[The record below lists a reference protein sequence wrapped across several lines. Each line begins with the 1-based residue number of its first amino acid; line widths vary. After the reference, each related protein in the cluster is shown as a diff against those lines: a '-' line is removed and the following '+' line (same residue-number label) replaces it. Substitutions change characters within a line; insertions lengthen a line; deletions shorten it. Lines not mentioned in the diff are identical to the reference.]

1 LVDVHVKSFFED
13 STRPQLEITVE
24 EFVRFRDFF
33 YQKTGVQFAESKRY
47 FVDKRIAER
56 ARANDSQTFREYF
69 MLLRLDRSG
78 AELQQLI
85 NLLTVNETYFFREN
99 YQLESLVRF
108 VLPQIA
114 ARKARGDAIR
124 IWSLPCSTGE
134 EPYSIAISVLDAWA
148 RSDDF
153 QIEISGS
160 DVDTRVL
167 ADARAGLYGER
178 SLQHVG
184 AATRDRY
191 FARRPGN
198 QFQIIPEL
206 RESIDFFQLN
216 ISNKAEMS
224 RFRNIDVIFCRN
236 LLIYFDDLSRREA
249 VESIFESLAPGGF
262 VYLGHSESMSRMS
275 SLFTPRRLGD
285 CSVYQR
291 PFEAGSR
298 A

>member
-1 LVDVHVKSFFED
+1 MVNQQVTDFSGAVADF
-13 STRPQLEITVE
+13 PITTE

-33 YQKTGVQFAESKRY
+33 YQKTGVQFSETKRY

-56 ARANDSQTFREYF
+56 AHLTSSETFRQYF
-69 MLLRLDRSG
+69 MLVRLDKSG

-85 NLLTVNETYFFREN
+85 NLLTVNETYFFREK

-114 ARKARGDAIR
+114 ARKKPGDAIR

-134 EPYSIAISVLDAWA
+134 EPYSIAISVLDSWP
-148 RSDDF
+148 RSDEF

-167 ADARAGLYGER
+167 ADARAGIYGER

-184 AATRDRY
+184 STLRSRY
-191 FARRPGN
+191 FTSLPEK
-198 QFQIIPEL
+198 QYQIIPEL
-206 RESIDFFQLN
+206 RDSIDFFQLN
-216 ISNKAEMS
+216 ISNKAEMA
-224 RFRNIDVIFCRN
+224 RYRNVDVIFCRN

-262 VYLGHSESMSRMS
+262 VCLGHSESMSRMS

-285 CSVYQR
+285 CIVYQR
-291 PFEAGSR
+291 PSEARSSI
-298 A
+298 